1 MPREYPRSER
11 INAQLQRELT
21 ELIRDELTDPR
32 VDGVTVTSVETS
44 PDMRHAK
51 IHISLLDLRD
61 LPQRAVAALNH
72 AAGKLRF
79 ELKRRLSIK
88 HIPEL
93 HFHADMSAADAD
105 QMNRLIRQAR
115 ASDRVAA
122 AERGEPNP
130 DGESAAGPAEPE
142 S

>member
-1 MPREYPRSER
+1 MPREYPRTER

-21 ELIRDELTDPR
+21 GLIRDELTDPR
-32 VDGVTVTSVETS
+32 VDGVTITSVATS

-51 IHISLLDLRD
+51 IHFSLLDLRD
-61 LPQRAVAALNH
+61 LPERAAAALNH

-93 HFHADMSAADAD
+93 HFHADTSAASAD
-105 QMNRLIRQAR
+105 HMNRLIRQAR
-115 ASDRVAA
+115 ASDRTSA
-122 AERGEPNP
+122 AERGDLESAPDNSA
-130 DGESAAGPAEPE
+130 DGEEPK